1 MKHEHPAL
9 PDILLEMHI
18 STPTPE
24 SESPGGGDLRT
35 YILTRSSD
43 RFFAF

>member
-1 MKHEHPAL
+1 MKHQHPAL
-9 PDILLEMHI
+9 PGILLDMHI

-35 YILTRSSD
+35 YILTRSA
-43 RFFAF
+43 RLFAF